1 MALLIK
7 TKIYVQVGT
16 ERPTKLM
23 LVMELLLFYKSIFY
37 RACHSNICIIYYISI
52 TLTLSA
58 AAPIS
63 NKPCKKAKQMRL
75 DRRLAKLGDS
85 ASYSTKSLTQEKT
98 LRDFL
103 NTDSE
108 TNKHRLKVRCE

>member
-52 TLTLSA
+52 TLIF
-58 AAPIS
+58 IS
-63 NKPCKKAKQMRL
+63 RSTDLKQAVQEGQADAIGSTAGQAGRL
-75 DRRLAKLGDS
+75 GLL
-85 ASYSTKSLTQEKT
+85 
-98 LRDFL
+98 L
-103 NTDSE
+103 N
-108 TNKHRLKVRCE
+108 